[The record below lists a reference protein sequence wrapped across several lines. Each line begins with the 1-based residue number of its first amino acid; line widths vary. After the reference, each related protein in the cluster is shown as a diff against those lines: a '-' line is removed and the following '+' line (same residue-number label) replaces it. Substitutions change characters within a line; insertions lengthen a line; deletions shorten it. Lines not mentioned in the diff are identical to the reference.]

1 MKRYLLRSSVLW
13 VRGLILAPLS
23 VFLVALFTEYAH
35 AQVRFVR
42 AYGRPGNNAAR
53 SVQRTSDGGYIVA
66 GWTHSFFGGIYY
78 DILLIKTDANGDVQW
93 AKTYGGTDNDLVYS
107 VQQTSDGGYIL
118 AGGTTSFGVG
128 GGDIFL
134 IKTDAFGNVQWAKTY
149 GGPGYDEAFSVQETS
164 GGGYIVAGITNSFG
178 AGFDI
183 LLIKTD
189 ANGNVQWAKTY
200 GGTDNDLVYSVQ
212 QTSDGGYILAG
223 GTTSFGVGGGD
234 IFLIKTDAFGNVQW
248 AKTYGGP
255 GYDEAFSV
263 QETSGGGYIVAGITN
278 SFGAGLDILLIKTD
292 ANGNVQW
299 AKTYGG
305 TDNDWAFSVQQTSD
319 GGYIVAG
326 GTSSFGAG
334 EKDVFLIKTDAFGN
348 VQWAKTYGEE
358 DDDVAYSVQQTSD
371 GGYIVAG
378 TTRSFGVGW
387 DDIFLIKTNASGNI
401 VWTKTYGGTGWDEAF
416 SVQQTSDGGYIV
428 AGTTS
433 SFGGGNNAFLVKTN
447 AFGNLQWAKT
457 YGGIN
462 DDRAYSVRQTP
473 DGGYIVAG
481 WTYPRVLLIK
491 TDANGDIGSCEIVSS
506 AIPTL
511 GIISPTVDVASPSVS
526 SPSLSVNPVS
536 LTDASPSLTILIPCP
551 STISES
557 CQIASGLITPYKGG
571 IKVSGSGEFE
581 VKVYNVSGGIVKS
594 LKGKDEVK
602 LELSRGVYFVEVV
615 SGGKVMREKVV
626 IR

>member
-1 MKRYLLRSSVLW
+1 LNKASDLRALGPSYSKAHQLGLIFAQFVNFLGKPYNTHTMKRYLLRTIALW
-13 VRGLILAPLS
+13 GRGLILSLS
-23 VFLVALFTEYAH
+23 SVSLVSLFIEYAH
-35 AQVRFVR
+35 AQIRFVR

-53 SVQRTSDGGYIVA
+53 SVQRTSDGGYILA
-66 GWTHSFFGGIYY
+66 GWTYSFFGGIYY

-93 AKTYGGTDNDLVYS
+93 AKTYGGTGNDLVYS
-107 VQQTSDGGYIL
+107 VQQTSDGGYIV

-149 GGPGYDEAFSVQETS
+149 GG
-164 GGGYIVAGITNSFG
+164 
-178 AGFDI
+178 
-183 LLIKTD
+183 TD
-189 ANGNVQWAKTY
+189 
-200 GGTDNDLVYSVQ
+200 
-212 QTSDGGYILAG
+212 
-223 GTTSFGVGGGD
+223 
-234 IFLIKTDAFGNVQW
+234 
-248 AKTYGGP
+248 
-255 GYDEAFSV
+255 YDEAFSV

-334 EKDVFLIKTDAFGN
+334 GNDVFLIKTNAFGN

-378 TTRSFGVGW
+378 TTRSFGAGW

-428 AGTTS
+428 AGGTTS
-433 SFGGGNNAFLVKTN
+433 FGVGGGDIFLIKTN
-447 AFGNLQWAKT
+447 VFGNLQWAKT

-481 WTYPRVLLIK
+481 GTYPRVLLIK

-511 GIISPTVDVASPSVS
+511 GIISPRVDVASPSVS

-536 LTDASPSLTILIPCP
+536 LTDASPSLMILIPCP

-557 CQIASGLITPYKGG
+557 CQIASGIITPYKGG
-571 IKVSGSGEFE
+571 IKVSGSREFE
-581 VKVYNVSGGIVKS
+581 VRVYNVSGGIVKS
-594 LKGKDEVK
+594 IKGKNEAK

-615 SGGKVMREKVV
+615 SGGKVLREKVV